1 LQELKC
7 AICREDKG
15 FDVLYKEN
23 FNYNSIDENTFSARR
38 IPQKCHYRILKCK
51 ACGLVYSSPVL
62 RPDEIEQLYKK
73 SKLNYEAEIE
83 NIKETYG
90 RYLKEAMNLVPSP
103 QNILEIG
110 CGNGFFLEKALDM
123 GFKNVYGVEPSKDAV
138 EKADKRIKDR
148 IIIDIFRPGLFNEN
162 FFDLIC
168 FFQTIDHII
177 DPNELLQNCY
187 KMLRPNGI
195 VFCINHNTEALSTR
209 ILGERSPIFDIEHI
223 YLFNKSTIKKIF
235 EKNGFEVVNI
245 IDITNVYSFG
255 YWIRMLPFP
264 ASMKNFFL
272 HILSFV
278 NLNEKKTSVK
288 SGNIGITVRKCLKL

>member
-1 LQELKC
+1 MQELKC

-195 VFCINHNTEALSTR
+195 VFCINHNTEALSTKM
-209 ILGERSPIFDIEHI
+209 LGERSPIFDIEHI

-264 ASMKNFFL
+264 ASMKKKIL

-278 NLNEKKTSVK
+278 NLNEKKISVK
-288 SGNIGITVRKCLKL
+288 SGNIGITVRKCII